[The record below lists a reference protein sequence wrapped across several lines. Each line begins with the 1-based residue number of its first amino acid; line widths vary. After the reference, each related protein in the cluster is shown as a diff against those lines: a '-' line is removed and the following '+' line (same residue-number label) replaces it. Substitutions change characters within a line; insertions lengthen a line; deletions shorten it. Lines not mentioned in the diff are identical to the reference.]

1 MENEM
6 KFDDDNMTQLGEDS
20 FAVVNYD
27 EDTLFIIGHSD
38 TIINDKHIVT
48 DTFIKHDTIYI
59 ETITFD
65 KEIEIIEKIMDRPD
79 FGKSAVSIL
88 ILVFVL
94 YSVWKKWSCKKEK

>member
-1 MENEM
+1 MEN
-6 KFDDDNMTQLGEDS
+6 NNNITNDS
-20 FAVVNYD
+20 LVM
-27 EDTLFIIGHSD
+27 ISHSD
-38 TIINDKHIVT
+38 TIINDQHIVI
-48 DTFIKHDTIYI
+48 DTFLKHDTIYI

-94 YSVWKKWSCKKEK
+94 FSVWKKWSCKKEK

>member
-1 MENEM
+1 MLLTLLWTGLKIRKMKNEN
-6 KFDDDNMTQLGEDS
+6 NLTHDS
-20 FAVVNYD
+20 VV
-27 EDTLFIIGHSD
+27 IIGHTD
-38 TIINDKHIVT
+38 TIINDKHIVS

-65 KEIEIIEKIMDRPD
+65 KEIEIIEKIMNRPD